1 MSIRLLHLLASY
13 VRQSRSMS
21 FVSFA
26 ERKNW
31 ILSRVSLI
39 VNRSGD
45 MLVNLEDLIAFI
57 DDVDVDVLYNSV

>member
-21 FVSFA
+21 FTSFA

-31 ILSRVSLI
+31 ILSRVSLV
-39 VNRSGD
+39 VNKSGD
-45 MLVNLEDLIAFI
+45 MLVNVEDLMLFI